1 MPNQSFES
9 RKIVILAIVI
19 SIGIIFS
26 LRLLFVQVLS
36 PKWNE
41 ESLKI
46 SETKRIIE
54 PERGLIFD
62 RNGKLLAA
70 NKTIY
75 ELRLTPSK
83 IQEFDTTEL
92 CNLILITKDSL
103 KTKLKELKRYRR
115 LQQVLVKTIPEQ
127 NVAKFTSLM
136 YKYPGFAMVEKSI
149 RTYPGHAAAHLLG
162 YVREVD
168 GEIVKKK
175 PYYRGGDRIGIS
187 GLEKFYEDDL
197 RGSRGKNQ
205 FLRDAFGNLK
215 QLTESDTAK
224 SGNNLMS
231 SIDLVLQKYG
241 EQLMQNKIGCVVAIE
256 PSTGEILSMV
266 SAPSFDPNLLSGDT
280 MSKNWNRLYRND
292 SLKPLFNRAL
302 LSRYSPGSIFKMV
315 QGLSSW
321 ELGIIDKT
329 TKIQCDKGLVGC
341 HNHNPVQGLPDAIKV
356 SCNPYFYE
364 TFKRM
369 STMNEGKD
377 MHEKSR
383 KGLAIWNEYVTSFG
397 LGMNLNID
405 FPGYS
410 IGNIPSPATYDKM
423 YKNNMRWNFRTCNSL
438 AIGQG
443 EMLVTPYQMANLACI
458 IANRGY
464 FYFPHFIKSIKGST
478 LDNLYQSKQ
487 YTKIGSEKFELIAD
501 AMQQVVEG
509 AGGTASRAR
518 IEGIELCGKTGTVEN
533 SRGKD
538 HSVFIAFAPK
548 HNPKIAI
555 AVYIEN
561 AGFGGTWA
569 APVASLMIEKYLN
582 DSISNP
588 AKEKR
593 IIDANLI
600 P

>member
-1 MPNQSFES
+1 MPNQSFEN

-46 SETKRIIE
+46 SETKRIVE

-83 IQEFDTTEL
+83 IEEFDTTEL
-92 CNLILITKDSL
+92 CNLIYLTKDSL
-103 KTKLKELKRYRR
+103 KTKLKQLRRYRR

-127 NVAKFTSLM
+127 SVAKFTSLM
-136 YKYPGFAMVEKSI
+136 YKYPGFVMVEKSV

-168 GEIVKKK
+168 GDIVKRK

-187 GLEKFYEDDL
+187 GLEKYYEDDL

-224 SGNNLMS
+224 SGNNLSS
-231 SIDLVLQKYG
+231 SIDLELQKYG
-241 EQLMQNKIGCVVAIE
+241 ERLMQNKIGCIVAME

-266 SAPSFDPNLLSGDT
+266 SAPTFDPNLLSGDT
-280 MSKNWNRLYRND
+280 MSKSWNHLYRND

-315 QGLSSW
+315 QGLSAW
-321 ELGIIDKT
+321 ELGIINKS
-329 TKIQCDKGLVGC
+329 TKIFCDKNLVGC
-341 HNHNPVQGLPDAIKV
+341 HDHKPVQGLPDAIKV

-369 STMNEGKD
+369 SLMNEGED
-377 MHEKSR
+377 VHEKSR
-383 KGLAIWNEYVTSFG
+383 TGLTIWNDYVTSFG
-397 LGMNLNID
+397 LGMNLNLD

-410 IGNIPSPATYDKM
+410 IGNIPSAATYDKM
-423 YKNNMRWNFRTCNSL
+423 YKNKMRWNYRTCNSL
-438 AIGQG
+438 SIGQG

-464 FYFPHFIKSIKGST
+464 FYFPHFIREIEGEKI
-478 LDNLYQSKQ
+478 DELYRSKQ
-487 YTKIGSEKFELIAD
+487 YTKVKSEKFELIAE

-509 AGGTASRAR
+509 IGGTASRAR

-548 HNPKIAI
+548 NNPKIAI

-569 APVASLMIEKYLN
+569 APVASLMVEKYLN
-582 DSISNP
+582 DTISNV
-588 AKEKR
+588 AKERR
-593 IIDANLI
+593 ILEANLI